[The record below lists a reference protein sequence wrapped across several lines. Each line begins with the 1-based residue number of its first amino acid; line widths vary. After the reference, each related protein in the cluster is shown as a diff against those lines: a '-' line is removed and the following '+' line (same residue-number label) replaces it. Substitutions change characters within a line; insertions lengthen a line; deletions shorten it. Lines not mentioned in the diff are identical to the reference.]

1 MGMLSNLLSLGKGG
15 LFLSYSSLNK
25 PALVIGQMSF
35 EKPLVSSDVFPMRK
49 IHDGIVDL

>member
-1 MGMLSNLLSLGKGG
+1 MLSNLLSLGKGG
-15 LFLSYSSLNK
+15 LFLSYSSLDK